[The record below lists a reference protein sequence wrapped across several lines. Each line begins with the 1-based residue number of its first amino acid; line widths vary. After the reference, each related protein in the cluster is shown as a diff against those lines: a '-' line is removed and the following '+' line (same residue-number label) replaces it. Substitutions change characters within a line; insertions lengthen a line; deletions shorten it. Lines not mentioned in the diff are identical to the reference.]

1 MVVITGLVAFEM
13 GAFQP
18 LQGANEKISHF
29 WFGECRR
36 DEKRGLGRVCLTIVR
51 FAILVRAVFQHRAL
65 VVLALEFA
73 VKGVAVGGVAARPP
87 PGRYTDRCGISFSVS
102 DFAPAAAA
110 AAGRGSR

>member
-18 LQGANEKISHF
+18 PSRGLTKKISHF

-51 FAILVRAVFQHRAL
+51 FAILVRAVFQH
-65 VVLALEFA
+65 
-73 VKGVAVGGVAARPP
+73 
-87 PGRYTDRCGISFSVS
+87 
-102 DFAPAAAA
+102 
-110 AAGRGSR
+110 